1 MQTENEIWV
10 SGASPLVNHEL
21 RQSGPSPWKMPINIA
36 VKLCWS
42 SNFIGVLR
50 INLFPPTRID
60 SAFKVSPII
69 WVHRRFTPSNHSDQR
84 NPSGAFN
91 PQHASRFPGSH
102 GRRTARVGT
111 FWWKDLA
118 LDQLL
123 PVDKEKETALKAAE
137 ARKMAS
143 RTHNQNPQT
152 QQQPAALA
160 PGDETIDE
168 EDDEDEDDEND
179 DDENDDEADEDED
192 SKEDADG

>member
-1 MQTENEIWV
+1 
-10 SGASPLVNHEL
+10 
-21 RQSGPSPWKMPINIA
+21 MPINIA
-36 VKLCWS
+36 VKLCCS

-69 WVHRRFTPSNHSDQR
+69 WVHRSGPHTGFTPSNHSDPR
-84 NPSGAFN
+84 NPSSAFN
-91 PQHASRFPGSH
+91 PQHASKFPGSH

-143 RTHNQNPQT
+143 GTRNQNPQT

-179 DDENDDEADEDED
+179 DDEADEAED
-192 SKEDADG
+192 SEEDADG